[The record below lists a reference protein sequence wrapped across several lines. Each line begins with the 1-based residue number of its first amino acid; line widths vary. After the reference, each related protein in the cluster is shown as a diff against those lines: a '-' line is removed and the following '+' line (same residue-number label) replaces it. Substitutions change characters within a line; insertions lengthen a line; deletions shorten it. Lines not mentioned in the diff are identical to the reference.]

1 MVGHPEVFLP
11 LSRLVPDLTMANNV
25 LAFLGLLAWFKIFK
39 YLTLTKTFRLLVKV
53 FLREL
58 ISTSLNEPEKDR
70 FHNVQDESYMGDT
83 KEVFRGGGSPRL
95 PGCGPQRQLRV
106 RGVL

>member
-1 MVGHPEVFLP
+1 MDCDDRGCCEDYQRPRGAALGAAGP
-11 LSRLVPDLTMANNV
+11 SRSVEKAASAGDESPHTE
-25 LAFLGLLAWFKIFK
+25 GEG
-39 YLTLTKTFRLLVKV
+39 
-53 FLREL
+53 EL